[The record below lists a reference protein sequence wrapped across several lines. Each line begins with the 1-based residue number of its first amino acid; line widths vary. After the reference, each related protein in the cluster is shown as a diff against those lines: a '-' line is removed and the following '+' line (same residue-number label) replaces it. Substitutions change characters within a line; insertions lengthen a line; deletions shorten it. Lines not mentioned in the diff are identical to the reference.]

1 MQFSFLMI
9 VLQFDLPQLFLELG
23 LPNFELFPE
32 RDNTFMQLADLFVLP
47 GHRALDV
54 FPLFEARSFQFLAE
68 SHDRLVEMPQFEV
81 VFHARISY
89 KGTKN

>member
-9 VLQFDLPQLFLELG
+9 VLQFDLAQLFLELG

-32 RDNTFMQLADLFVLP
+32 RDNTFMQLADLFVLS
-47 GHRALDV
+47 GHRPLDV

-68 SHDRLVEMPQFEV
+68 SHDRLVEMPQFELA
-81 VFHARISY
+81 FHAGIS
-89 KGTKN
+89 

>member
-1 MQFSFLMI
+1 
-9 VLQFDLPQLFLELG
+9 
-23 LPNFELFPE
+23 
-32 RDNTFMQLADLFVLP
+32 MQLADLFVFP

-54 FPLFEARSFQFLAE
+54 FPLFESRSFQFLAE
-68 SHDRLVEMPQFEV
+68 SHDRLLEMPQFEV